1 MNANDN
7 KKSFL
12 LYIDTEQQV
21 NMLTNCE
28 AGILYKA
35 IIAYAAR
42 GEELNTS
49 FLPNQETGE
58 INARLIDFAFKGYKS
73 QLDRD
78 AAKWEDIRCKRKE
91 AGKIGGYKKAEN
103 LANLANARSATP
115 TIANNSKSQQT
126 VANLAVSVSVSDSDS
141 VKQKEI
147 NKEKKGFKKPT
158 AEEVSA
164 YIKEIGASI
173 DASDFIDFYESK
185 GWMIGTSHMKD
196 WKAAVRTWKR
206 KRLNN
211 MASSTTCQQT
221 PQLTEDPQIASFKS
235 WASLNTPYI
244 FSRMVTH
251 DYYEMQRIA
260 ESKAISQILSA
271 MEKDHFKGDIL
282 PEFKIRYNLWEAGAL
297 K

>member
-115 TIANNSKSQQT
+115 TLANNSKSQQT

-141 VKQKEI
+141 VSVKQKEI
-147 NKEKKGFKKPT
+147 NKEKKVFKKPSI
-158 AEEVSA
+158 EEVSA
-164 YIKEIGASI
+164 YISEIGANI
-173 DASDFIDFYESK
+173 YAADFVDFYDSK
-185 GWMIGTSHMKD
+185 GWMVGSNHMKD
-196 WKAAVRTWKR
+196 WKAALRTWQR

-211 MASSTTCQQT
+211 MTEKTPSQT
-221 PQLTEDPQIASFKS
+221 QTEDPQIASFKS
-235 WASLNTPYI
+235 WAALNTPYI
-244 FSRMVTH
+244 YSRMVSH
-251 DYYEMQRIA
+251 DFYEIKRIA
-260 ESKAISQILSA
+260 ESKAVSQILSL
-271 MEKDHFKGDIL
+271 MEKDHFMGEII
-282 PEFKIRYNLWEAGAL
+282 PEFKNRYSLWEAGAL